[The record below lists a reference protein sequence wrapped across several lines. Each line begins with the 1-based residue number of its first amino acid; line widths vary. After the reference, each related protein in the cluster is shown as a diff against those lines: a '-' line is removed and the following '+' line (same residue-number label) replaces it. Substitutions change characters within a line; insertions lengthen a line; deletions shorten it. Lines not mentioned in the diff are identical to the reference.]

1 MSKPQFDMFQTLDA
15 TVPAKRVVGRA
26 DPDKVRRK
34 LVRML
39 EDLQG
44 ADVMPWDHRT
54 QRYNQ
59 VVFPQMVNWLPEEE
73 ARRLLEQFRFEIE
86 RLS

>member
-39 EDLQG
+39 DELQG
-44 ADVMPWDHRT
+44 ADVMPWDYRT

-73 ARRLLEQFRFEIE
+73 AQRLLAEFRSEIE